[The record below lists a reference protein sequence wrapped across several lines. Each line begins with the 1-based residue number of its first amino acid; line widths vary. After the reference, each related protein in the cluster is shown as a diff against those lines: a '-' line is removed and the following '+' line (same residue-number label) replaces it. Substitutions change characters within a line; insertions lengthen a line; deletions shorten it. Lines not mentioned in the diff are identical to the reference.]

1 MTDGLA
7 VLGAVLFVVVSLE
20 VFRRWGWPA
29 VAAVSAAA
37 VAIVAAGWRRDYT
50 PSKVS
55 TSDQRAE
62 EQRAAAIA
70 RRAAALAAR
79 EEADELQEAVDA
91 IDDGAALVDH
101 VTQRST
107 GDR

>member
-1 MTDGLA
+1 MSDGLA
-7 VLGAVLFVVVSLE
+7 VLGAVLFVVVVLE

-29 VAAVSAAA
+29 VAAVSGAA
-37 VAIVAAGWRRDYT
+37 VAIIAAGWRQGYT
-50 PSKVS
+50 PSRVS
-55 TSDQRAE
+55 PSAQRAE

-70 RRAAALAAR
+70 RRAEAVAAR
-79 EEADELQEAVDA
+79 EEADELQATVDTL
-91 IDDGAALVDH
+91 DDGAALVDH

>member
-1 MTDGLA
+1 MSDGLA
-7 VLGAVLFVVVSLE
+7 VLGAVLFVVVALE

-37 VAIVAAGWRRDYT
+37 VAVVTAGWRREYT
-50 PSKVS
+50 SSRVS
-55 TSDQRAE
+55 SSAQRAE
-62 EQRAAAIA
+62 QQRAAAIA

-79 EEADELQEAVDA
+79 EEADELQATVDNL
-91 IDDGAALVDH
+91 DDGAALVDH

>member
-1 MTDGLA
+1 MSDGLA
-7 VLGAVLFVVVSLE
+7 VLGAVLFVVVALE
-20 VFRRWGWPA
+20 VFRRWGRPA
-29 VAAVSAAA
+29 VAAVSVAA
-37 VAIVAAGWRRDYT
+37 VAVVAAAWRREYT

-55 TSDQRAE
+55 PSAQRAE

-79 EEADELQEAVDA
+79 EEADELQATVDTL
-91 IDDGAALVDH
+91 DDGAALVDH